1 MLEKQS
7 VIMNNESIIEK
18 LKEQFNKIKME
29 LEIYQEENNKIKKEI
44 KNLSLEISKSN

>member
-7 VIMNNESIIEK
+7 VIMNNELIIEK

-29 LEIYQEENNKIKKEI
+29 LKIYEVENHKIKKEI
-44 KNLSLEISKSN
+44 KKLSFKISKSY